1 MATQLQA
8 CLILGASDLGDAIGG
23 RISLSVRRQARWK
36 KLQETTEI
44 DLGNVDDRTAEIKE
58 RIGSNQQMIL
68 TRESESG
75 RWRGETREEVLRR
88 ELHVFG

>member
-1 MATQLQA
+1 MQLA
-8 CLILGASDLGDAIGG
+8 GG
-23 RISLSVRRQARWK
+23 FRSQSAVKLRWE

-58 RIGSNQQMIL
+58 RIGGNQQMIL
-68 TRESESG
+68 TRESELG
-75 RWRGETREEVLRR
+75 RWRGETREEVLRG